1 MVAKERVVSFR
12 VSETDWEAFETF
24 MKSVNLKPYGVL
36 RMVVESYAAGERLR
50 SLMQTNQIDKLQ
62 AVAELGRIAERLR
75 DYFKVNGA
83 FTEALRSIAHHYNI
97 DLGV

>member
-1 MVAKERVVSFR
+1 MESKEKVISFR
-12 VSETDWEAFETF
+12 VGQSDWDAFETF
-24 MKSVNLKPYGVL
+24 MKDVNLKPYGVL

-50 SLMQTNQIDKLQ
+50 SLMKTNKVDKLE

-83 FTEALRSIAHHYNI
+83 FTDALRSIAGHYNL